1 MKTIVILALPCA
13 FLVSCANKTTERIIA
28 DSLGGATGAIVAH
41 KASNGS
47 SGWTA
52 AGAAGGVLISE
63 GIQHVGNK
71 KAKKAY
77 DTGYD
82 KGRSDAVRQQYW
94 MMVDEQKS
102 DPASDAFSFYEFPV
116 PAHTSD
122 GATILPSLRTLRINE

>member
-1 MKTIVILALPCA
+1 MKPLVTLALPCA
-13 FLVSCANKTTERIIA
+13 LLASCANPTTERVIA
-28 DSLGGATGAIVAH
+28 DSLGGAAGAIIGH
-41 KASNGS
+41 KTSNGDK
-47 SGWTA
+47 GWTA

-63 GIQHVGNK
+63 GIQHLGNK

-94 MMVDEQKS
+94 MMVDDQKS
-102 DPASDAFSFYEFPV
+102 DPQSDAFSFYEFPI
-116 PAHTSD
+116 PGHQSA